1 MSAHLIKNAR
11 IVNEGKIF
19 SGDILIKDGLIERIE
34 STISNPGNIDETN
47 AEGKY
52 LIPGIIDDQVHFREP
67 GLTHKASI
75 YSESKA
81 AVAGGVTS
89 FMEMPNTHPQTLTQ
103 ELLEEKYLIGQNKS
117 LANFSFY
124 MGASNSNIEE
134 VLKTNPKDVCGIK
147 IFMGSSTGDMLVDDE
162 TILEKIFAN
171 SPSLIST
178 HCESEAIIKNN
189 LEIARKKYGDN
200 IPPSAHPIIRD
211 ATACFD
217 SSCFA
222 VALAKKYDTRLNV
235 FHISTADEISL
246 FAPQTTVGQDATTA
260 EVLAALA
267 TKKITSEIC
276 VHHLY
281 FSADDYETYGNLI
294 KCNPA
299 IKAPHHKAA
308 LFDALLKNQ
317 LDLIATDHAPHTWE
331 EKQNDYLKA
340 PAGIP
345 LVQHALNIMLGFYH
359 EQKISLEKIVEKMCH
374 APAVA
379 FKVSKRGFI
388 REGYFADLVLV
399 DIDKDFTI
407 TKQNVF
413 YKCGWSPL
421 IGQTMKGEI
430 SHTFVNGHLAYQ
442 NGIFDE
448 CQNGMRL
455 TFNHS

>member
-1 MSAHLIKNAR
+1 MSSHLIKNAR

-19 SGDILIKDGLIERIE
+19 TGDILIKDGLIEKIE
-34 STISNPGNIDETN
+34 STIANPGNIDETN

-67 GLTHKASI
+67 GLTHKATI

-89 FMEMPNTHPQTLTQ
+89 FMEMPNTHPQALTQ
-103 ELLEEKYLIGQNKS
+103 ELLAEKYLIGQNKS

-124 MGASNSNIEE
+124 MGASNSNLDE
-134 VLKTNPKDVCGIK
+134 VLKTNPKDVCGVK

-162 TILEKIFAN
+162 SILEKIFSQ
-171 SPSLIST
+171 SPCLIST
-178 HCESEAIIKNN
+178 HCESESIIKHN
-189 LEIARKKYGDN
+189 LEIARKKYGDA
-200 IPPSAHPIIRD
+200 IPASEHPIIRD
-211 ATACFD
+211 AAACFE
-217 SSCFA
+217 SSCYA

-235 FHISTADEISL
+235 FHISTANEIAL
-246 FAPQTTVGQDATTA
+246 FAPQTTVDKNASTA
-260 EVLAALA
+260 EVLSALVD
-267 TKKITSEIC
+267 KKITSEIC

-299 IKAPHHKAA
+299 IKASHHKEA

-317 LDLIATDHAPHTWE
+317 LDIIATDHAPHTWE

-340 PAGIP
+340 PSGIP
-345 LVQHALNIMLGFYH
+345 LVQHTLNLMLSFYH
-359 EQKISLEKIVEKMCH
+359 QQRISLEKIVEKMCH
-374 APAVA
+374 APAVS

-399 DIDKDFTI
+399 DVDKDYSI
-407 TKQNVF
+407 TPQNVL

-421 IGQTMKGEI
+421 IGKTMKGEI
-430 SHTFVNGHLAYQ
+430 THTFINGHLAYQ
-442 NGIFDE
+442 NGVFDE

-455 TFNHS
+455 TFNR